1 MKVSDTCFYAV
12 QVLESVGVSR
22 VHQEAWAR
30 SFQVVELL
38 RYLHR
43 IKLDKKIYIYMLPS
57 AVFQIRV
64 MITSFRYTV
73 TSLTSPPSPSTNLLI
88 YTLTLAKKSPTKFA
102 FPKISA
108 LLHTCPGEKKSCLS
122 LNCWIRKT
130 SAKRPQVTSYVLV
143 TFCDW
148 HTLRATWIS
157 CANSAL
163 SANLSSIFTQC
174 HFRDVFQLIYL
185 KHDITIFLLLK
196 VQYGFITKKKHRVN
210 RQLCGTLSEFTVTRV
225 FFDIIIQIR

>member
-1 MKVSDTCFYAV
+1 MKVSETCFYAV

-43 IKLDKKIYIYMLPS
+43 NKLDKKNIYIHAIPCSVSNKGYDY
-57 AVFQIRV
+57 F
-64 MITSFRYTV
+64 FRIPVHRYIIN
-73 TSLTSPPSPSTNLLI
+73 LTPSPPPSTNLLI
-88 YTLTLAKKSPTKFA
+88 YTLTRAKKSPIKFA
-102 FPKISA
+102 FPKISV

-148 HTLRATWIS
+148 HTLRANWIF

-174 HFRDVFQLIYL
+174 HSRDVFQHIYL
-185 KHDITIFLLLK
+185 KNDITIFLLLK
-196 VQYGFITKKKHRVN
+196 VQYGFNKK
-210 RQLCGTLSEFTVTRV
+210 TTA
-225 FFDIIIQIR
+225 